1 MQHVGPTSS
10 NIVVSNMLG
19 PFEHHVGYCC
29 IMLYDVGSSLILFKL
44 FIQHLYNVI
53 VSVETCIKNI
63 QNVLIGQY
71 FVLCIIIFEQNFVL
85 IELLKVV
92 G

>member
-1 MQHVGPTSS
+1 M
-10 NIVVSNMLG
+10 
-19 PFEHHVGYCC
+19 EA
-29 IMLYDVGSSLILFKL
+29 
-44 FIQHLYNVI
+44 
-53 VSVETCIKNI
+53 CIKNI